1 MSTDIELDG
10 ADGPLRR
17 FYRGRKV
24 LIAGADGF
32 LGVNCIEALQ
42 RLGAAVSIVS
52 RRKMPHAEGFD
63 GPVFRGDLRD
73 AALVQAA
80 IADQEVIFDFAGAT
94 GAADSNAAPLANVD
108 IEVTPHLT
116 LFQACAAQPT
126 PPLVVFCSSRL
137 VYGRPQYLP
146 VDEAH
151 PLSPTSLYA
160 AHKITTENYLRVFH
174 QTHGLPYCI
183 VRLSNPYGP
192 HDDPQAKS
200 YGAVNR
206 FIQLASRHE
215 PIRIYGD
222 GSQLRDYIYV
232 ADALRVFLSLAAHAR
247 CHNTVF
253 NLGAPQPLHLREAVE
268 IIAKLAGGT
277 RIDFVPWPAN
287 ARVVETGDYHCD
299 HTKLNAHVSL
309 PAPLSFAEG
318 VRRTLQALQARAA
331 DAPPVAAESSRNRR
345 VG

>member
-1 MSTDIELDG
+1 MDFGSAAE
-10 ADGPLRR
+10 PLRQ
-17 FYRGRKV
+17 FYRGRRV

-32 LGVNCIEALQ
+32 LGRNCIDALQ
-42 RLGAAVSIVS
+42 QLGASVSIVS
-52 RRKMPHAEGFD
+52 RRPKPRAEDFA
-63 GPVFRGDLRD
+63 GPLFQGDLRD
-73 AALVQAA
+73 AAVVQAA
-80 IADQEVIFDFAGAT
+80 VADQEVVFDFAGAT
-94 GAADSNAAPLANVD
+94 GAADSNDAPLANVD

-116 LFQACAAQPT
+116 LFHACAAQPK

-146 VDEAH
+146 VDEEH
-151 PLSPTSLYA
+151 PLSPASLYA

-200 YGAVNR
+200 YGAINR

-215 PIRIYGD
+215 PIRIYGE
-222 GSQLRDYIYV
+222 GLQLRDYIYV
-232 ADALRVFLSLAAHAR
+232 DDALRVFLSLAAQAR

-299 HTKLNAHVSL
+299 HAKLSAHVAL
-309 PAPLSFAEG
+309 PPPLSFSEG
-318 VRRTLQALQARAA
+318 VRRTLATLRSQAETSA
-331 DAPPVAAESSRNRR
+331 PVAAEPLRNRR